1 MLQSP
6 GSLEEPATDTKK
18 KVPTRKEETR
28 ESGVRCVSSR
38 RGLPPVEV
46 LLRDPEFGAGHWV
59 REAGRPGYG
68 SLLFNEFC
76 CNRSRKIGS
85 SRASVGARAFIF

>member
-1 MLQSP
+1 M
-6 GSLEEPATDTKK
+6 
-18 KVPTRKEETR
+18 
-28 ESGVRCVSSR
+28 
-38 RGLPPVEV
+38 EV
-46 LLRDPEFGAGHWV
+46 LLSDPELGAGHWV

-85 SRASVGARAFIF
+85 SRASGGAREFIF